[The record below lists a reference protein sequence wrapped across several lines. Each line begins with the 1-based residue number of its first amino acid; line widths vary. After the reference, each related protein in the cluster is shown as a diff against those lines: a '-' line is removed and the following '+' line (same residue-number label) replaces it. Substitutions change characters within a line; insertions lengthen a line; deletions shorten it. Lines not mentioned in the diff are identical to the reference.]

1 MSITKGKHVE
11 KEINEI
17 RCRVVES
24 GISRARVDF
33 LKGLLEHNGYEVH
46 VEEEPVKPPPP
57 PPKPALTSEG
67 EVEPEEVTPQ
77 EPLPEPEPT
86 FVLGVTDIIFNPVVA
101 VYNRILKTFEGKR
114 VTADY
119 WNQMT
124 TKAEPN
130 YWDRS
135 KKDWL

>member
-1 MSITKGKHVE
+1 MSISKGKHLE

-24 GISRARVDF
+24 TILKDRADF
-33 LKGLLEHNGYEVH
+33 LKELLEHNGYEVH

-57 PPKPALTSEG
+57 PKPASTEEG
-67 EVEPEEVTPQ
+67 AETVEVAE

-86 FVLGVTDIIFNPVVA
+86 FVIGVTDIIFNPVVA
-101 VYNRILKTFEGKR
+101 VYNRILRTLDGKH

-119 WNQMT
+119 WNQKT
-124 TKAEPN
+124 SKAEPN
-130 YWDRS
+130 YWDRG
-135 KKDWL
+135 KKEWL

>member
-1 MSITKGKHVE
+1 MSITKGKHLE

-24 GISRARVDF
+24 GISKERVDF

-46 VEEEPVKPPPP
+46 VEEEPVKPPPA
-57 PPKPALTSEG
+57 PKPTPQEEG
-67 EVEPEEVTPQ
+67 AEVAESPQ
-77 EPLPEPEPT
+77 EPLPEPKTT
-86 FVLGVTDIIFNPVVA
+86 FVIGVTDIIFNPVVA
-101 VYNRILKTFEGKR
+101 VYNRILRTPDGKR

-119 WNQMT
+119 WNQKT
-124 TKAEPN
+124 TNTEPN

-135 KKDWL
+135 KKNWL